1 MARLVERGQHK
12 QWLYLFTT
20 LALPAEEILA
30 CYGKRWRI
38 ETDLRSLKQTVRLQH
53 LPVQSVDMAEKELLV
68 AVLAYNLVR
77 TIMYLAAQRSG
88 GDPRQLSFTW
98 ACNVVLDGYPKILAA
113 RGARQQEREL
123 DDIIAL
129 VARCKLPRRTKRR
142 SYPRA
147 VWGRG
152 FRFPLR

>member
-1 MARLVERGQHK
+1 V
-12 QWLYLFTT
+12 
-20 LALPAEEILA
+20 A

-53 LPVQSVDMAEKELLV
+53 LSVQSTDMMEKELLV

-88 GDPRQLSFTW
+88 ADPRQLSFTY
-98 ACNVVLDGYPKILAA
+98 ACNIVLDGYPKILSA
-113 RGARQQEREL
+113 RGAKQQQQELEDL
-123 DDIIAL
+123 IDL

-147 VWGRG
+147 IWGRG
-152 FRFPLR
+152 FRFPLQKGREN